1 MSSLLHSFRKTA
13 DPLFLIK
20 PELPH
25 QFGKTLDLKLRIMKP
40 VKSRHICRCK
50 ICRKIAVIRYVKKQL
65 FRSFIVIDFHI
76 VNGDAAFIWLQG
88 FLLPFEAG
96 YFFLRHCFQPVRTLP
111 SLQYPWNVIDR
122 LKCSKCLAAL
132 SDLYHFCSSLYPLCT
147 NVSSSFSSN
156 PLRQPRFTSSRNSLR
171 KSSLYF
177 SCIFCVSATKFPLPF
192 IG

>member
-1 MSSLLHSFRKTA
+1 
-13 DPLFLIK
+13 
-20 PELPH
+20 
-25 QFGKTLDLKLRIMKP
+25 MKP

-76 VNGDAAFIWLQG
+76 VNGDAAFIWLQDSCYHSKQG
-88 FLLPFEAG
+88 TFSCSIASNQSEHFPLSNIHG
-96 YFFLRHCFQPVRTLP
+96 
-111 SLQYPWNVIDR
+111 NVIDR

-192 IG
+192 TG